1 MLTREILFIRYF
13 EYFKKNILKKTSQL
27 LQCHPFLSSS
37 CIFYFYRPKHLYLI
51 SPFILISPELRFVT
65 KEVFYS
71 KTNFSLLLN
80 INNTKCYYIVLIL
93 FVWLNYIKLICIV
106 AKIFI
111 RFTFTRWNY
120 NEYFSYFHLF
130 HRAYAYTYNY
140 CTIFFHSYL

>member
-13 EYFKKNILKKTSQL
+13 EYFKKTSQL
-27 LQCHPFLSSS
+27 LQCHSFLSSS

-106 AKIFI
+106 AKILFDSHLLDGIITNTFHIFI
-111 RFTFTRWNY
+111 YSIVHMHTRTIIVR
-120 NEYFSYFHLF
+120 YFFIPIYK
-130 HRAYAYTYNY
+130 NP
-140 CTIFFHSYL
+140 